1 MIEAKGNTGQV
12 TFDGEYVTI
21 TRKGFRARMTVG
33 KGEKR
38 IHVSQITAVQWKPPG
53 MLVSGFI
60 QFTVPGGIER
70 RSGFGSQTGSAAED
84 ENSVLFLKNQAPAF
98 EELREA
104 VDEAIARQHRPASSD
119 SLADELAK
127 LQHLADAGALS
138 AQEYDAA
145 KARILGT

>member
-53 MLVSGFI
+53 MLVNGFI

-127 LQHLADAGALS
+127 LQHLADTGALS